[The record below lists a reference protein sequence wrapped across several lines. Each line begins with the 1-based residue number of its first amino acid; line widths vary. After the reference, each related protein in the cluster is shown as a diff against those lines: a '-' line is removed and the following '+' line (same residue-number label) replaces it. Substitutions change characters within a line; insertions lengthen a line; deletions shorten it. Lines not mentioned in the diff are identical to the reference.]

1 MLGHE
6 RRDTVL
12 GLVLC
17 LVHLPANAAVPPDL
31 ETRARAIVEEERA
44 IGGTLAMSV
53 AIFADGQVIALFA
66 TAWPTS
72 KQRFPQPL

>member
-1 MLGHE
+1 
-6 RRDTVL
+6 
-12 GLVLC
+12 
-17 LVHLPANAAVPPDL
+17 LPANAAVPPDL

-66 TAWPTS
+66 TGLADVEAKIPATS
-72 KQRFPQPL
+72 IEPADRVLDRRPSAAR